1 METSRKDVGIAI
13 RSALIDKGTKQK
25 FSLFAL
31 VILSIVFIYIET
43 IEAKPFNYF
52 RSFIKDTIY
61 RGSLAVSAP
70 FKVFD
75 NFTDHINKHLNLY
88 SNYSELKEEN
98 NKLKNNISKSDF
110 LELENTQL
118 RKLIDE
124 QIASP
129 SNLVSARVM
138 IDKQSPYLNSFI
150 INIGS
155 NKNVKNGMA
164 VLDGKNFIGRIVDV
178 NFFSSRVL
186 LVSDLNSKI
195 PVIIEPSGHH
205 AILSGH
211 GTNKPTLEYLPE
223 KHTIHNGD
231 KVYTSGKEGIF
242 SPGIP
247 IGEVIIEK
255 NFRSITEFPFNEI
268 KKSKKSGISSK
279 NLNLICL

>member
-1 METSRKDVGIAI
+1 METSREDVGIVI
-13 RSALIDKGTKQK
+13 RSAFLAKRSKQK

-31 VILSIVFIYIET
+31 VVLSIILISIET

-61 RGSLAVSAP
+61 RGSLVVSVP
-70 FKVFD
+70 FKFFD
-75 NFTDHINKHLNLY
+75 NFTDYINKHLNLY
-88 SNYSELKEEN
+88 SDYNELKKEN

-118 RKLIDE
+118 RKLIEE
-124 QIASP
+124 QAS
-129 SNLVSARVM
+129 SFSDLLSARVM

-155 NKNVKNGMA
+155 NKNIKNGMA
-164 VLDGKNFIGRIVDV
+164 VLDGKNFVGRIVDV

-211 GTNKPTLEYLPE
+211 GTNKPILEYLPE
-223 KHTIHNGD
+223 NYTIQDGD

-247 IGEVIIEK
+247 IGEIKIEK
-255 NFRSITEFPFNEI
+255 NVVETSLFSDLSQITFVNI
-268 KKSKKSGISSK
+268 KLGK
-279 NLNLICL
+279 LNSNK